1 MVGKPQWQAVPAR
14 AARGNSWACEHRESH
29 PVSPS
34 AAQAS
39 SSSDP
44 GGYITWRA
52 TLHPGS
58 CAACLSDPLP
68 EIRLQE
74 RLGIHNQE
82 GQWRSRCLHSTFP
95 GDKGRPSE
103 SASSSHL
110 PRLHGEVK
118 NIAGKYY
125 VGIEHLD
132 PLLSLSGHHSNP
144 SHSISTKLGVRSHP
158 ELL

>member
-14 AARGNSWACEHRESH
+14 AARGNSWAGEHSESH
-29 PVSPS
+29 PVSPG

-39 SSSDP
+39 SSPDLAA
-44 GGYITWRA
+44 R
-52 TLHPGS
+52 LHPGS

-82 GQWRSRCLHSTFP
+82 GQGRSRCLHSTFP
-95 GDKGRPSE
+95 GDKGRPTE

-110 PRLHGEVK
+110 PGLHGEVK